1 MKYKPLIILLFFG
14 YTLKINL
21 AISNSYFSF
30 SLLTFEN
37 LQNHFIVQFFNFSF
51 WRNFANKKKAAYQEE
66 QRSRLAVLSCGA
78 LLVFSASLS
87 LSRLLV
93 SLACVVRSLLLR
105 AEPSG
110 GARASKGR
118 RIGAGFQSFFSC
130 FV

>member
-1 MKYKPLIILLFFG
+1 MKYKPLIILSFFG

-51 WRNFANKKKAAYQEE
+51 WRNFANKKKAAYEEE

-87 LSRLLV
+87 LSRSLV
-93 SLACVVRSLLLR
+93 SLACVVRCLLLR
-105 AEPSG
+105 GEQSG

-118 RIGAGFQSFFSC
+118 RIGAGFRSVFSC